1 MVWKSRRRLMLGP
14 EQLALL
20 SAVTEHDRMEG
31 TVQENT
37 NQRTPVVPTEG
48 LSFMVNLFDSVSY
61 KMVIIRMLSLHENV
75 IEFNTKECLTDAL
88 TL

>member
-1 MVWKSRRRLMLGP
+1 MLGP

-37 NQRTPVVPTEG
+37 NQRTPVVMKVEFLQRDFR
-48 LSFMVNLFDSVSY
+48 LS
-61 KMVIIRMLSLHENV
+61 
-75 IEFNTKECLTDAL
+75 
-88 TL
+88 